1 VGAAL
6 SIAQEAE
13 GRQDQTKSVEPP
25 RFKKK
30 GQHDSFRFPQGVE
43 LEQHKDRIFLPKLG
57 LVRYRNS
64 REVLGEVS
72 NVPVR
77 QTGNKWFLSIQTRRE
92 LAPPVHAST
101 SEVGIDVGVVRFATL
116 STGKFFEPLNSFKGH
131 QDRLRQGQQALSRK
145 KKGSKNWKRT
155 KTGVRQI
162 HTQIANARL
171 DLLHKCS
178 TTISKNHAIVFIEEL
193 QVRNMSRSAAGAVEQ
208 PGSKVRQKAG
218 LNKSILDQGW
228 GEFLPAT
235 GL

>member
-1 VGAAL
+1 LHKAP
-6 SIAQEAE
+6 SWSS
-13 GRQDQTKSVEPP
+13 T
-25 RFKKK
+25 
-30 GQHDSFRFPQGVE
+30 
-43 LEQHKDRIFLPKLG
+43 KDRIFLPKLG
-57 LVRYRNS
+57 WVRYRNS

-77 QTGNKWFLSIQTRRE
+77 QTGNRWFLSIQTKRE
-92 LAPPVHAST
+92 VAPPVHAST
-101 SEVGIDVGVVRFATL
+101 SEVGIDVGVVRFAIL
-116 STGKFFEPLNSFKGH
+116 STGKFFEPLNRFKGH

-155 KTGVRQI
+155 KTRVRQI

-193 QVRNMSRSAAGAVEQ
+193 QVRNMSRSGAGAVEQ

-218 LNKSILDQGW
+218 LNKSIFDQGW